1 MLVATDA
8 SELGRVGIDNDKL
21 TSIKSQDPS
30 IMWSCKVM
38 WKIRFVIYLLTQDLW
53 PPNLA
58 KRLLTLRIFQT
69 ENHATF
75 ESIRSSLP

>member
-1 MLVATDA
+1 MATDA

-38 WKIRFVIYLLTQDLW
+38 WKIRFVI
-53 PPNLA
+53 
-58 KRLLTLRIFQT
+58 
-69 ENHATF
+69 
-75 ESIRSSLP
+75 